1 MFLNEENKMKNL
13 NALIEDLKANAK
25 TDWAI
30 QEDMASMS
38 IEDANDATVIR
49 NFIIDL
55 DGANIPTASKYLN
68 NLDTSIREGIVI
80 AVAKDMGNDWVMEN
94 LGWDAR

>member
-1 MFLNEENKMKNL
+1 MKNL

-30 QEDMASMS
+30 QEDMASMY

-49 NFIIDL
+49 NFIDHRA
-55 DGANIPTASKYLN
+55 GANIPTASQYLN
-68 NLDTSIREGIVI
+68 GLDTSIREDICLAI
-80 AVAKDMGNDWVMEN
+80 AKDMGNDWVMEN
-94 LGWDAR
+94 LGWDVR